1 MDEEAHAIL
10 IVFILMRVVDIMSPR
25 RDVLNTLEERPRL
38 PELVV
43 DPELQPLWRVQ
54 QQKEPIL
61 MDLRIDKVLLLLL
74 IICHIFITSI

>member
-10 IVFILMRVVDIMSPR
+10 IIFILKRVVDVMSPR
-25 RDVLNTLEERPRL
+25 RNALDTLEERPRL

-54 QQKEPIL
+54 QQKKSIL
-61 MDLRIDKVLLLLL
+61 MDLRIDKILLLL
-74 IICHIFITSI
+74 II

>member
-10 IVFILMRVVDIMSPR
+10 IIFILKRVVDVMSPR
-25 RDVLNTLEERPRL
+25 RNALDTLEERPRL

-54 QQKEPIL
+54 QQKKPIL
-61 MDLRIDKVLLLLL
+61 MDLRIGKVLLLL
-74 IICHIFITSI
+74 II